1 MVNLD
6 NVRKTID
13 DKINA
18 TQKNE
23 IIKDLEAAV
32 SEFVLREIE
41 SEEAAHV
48 LPFVTVNKKTNR
60 VAIFS
65 RLLLSLRISIQ
76 NSVKRLNI
84 EGTTAFN
91 EVRRNI
97 QTRVKRF
104 KPQFLAFSCRAQ
116 GIGLARRTPALTA
129 ENTPEF
135 GVLTANATT

>member
-60 VAIFS
+60 VAIVS

-97 QTRVKRF
+97 QTRVK
-104 KPQFLAFSCRAQ
+104 PQFLSFSCRAQ
-116 GIGLARRTPALTA
+116 GTGFARRTPALTA
-129 ENTPEF
+129 ENSPEF
-135 GVLTANATT
+135 GELTANATT